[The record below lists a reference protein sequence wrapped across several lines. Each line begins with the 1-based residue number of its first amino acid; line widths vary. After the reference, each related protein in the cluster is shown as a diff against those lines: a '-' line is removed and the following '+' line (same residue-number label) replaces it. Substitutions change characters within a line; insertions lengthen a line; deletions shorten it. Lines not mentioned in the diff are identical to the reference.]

1 MVMVCYR
8 STSVLV
14 VLHLS
19 QFYQWACSRC
29 MDLIL
34 RGVDVS
40 NLRTVSARRRR
51 RTTTVCSTRGSN
63 PGPCPKMKL
72 GASTAKAI
80 PLVVESTIQNIR
92 PNVNIIRKIQKLSQ
106 IDSGMLSPGRA
117 RSCESRT
124 VLILK
129 NRSFLPEIAPP
140 ETP

>member
-1 MVMVCYR
+1 
-8 STSVLV
+8 
-14 VLHLS
+14 
-19 QFYQWACSRC
+19 

-34 RGVDVS
+34 RGMDVS

-72 GASTAKAI
+72 GAPTAKAI

-92 PNVNIIRKIQKLSQ
+92 PNKNIIRKIQKLSQ

-117 RSCESRT
+117 QSCKSRT
-124 VLILK
+124 VPILK

>member
-1 MVMVCYR
+1 
-8 STSVLV
+8 
-14 VLHLS
+14 
-19 QFYQWACSRC
+19 
-29 MDLIL
+29 
-34 RGVDVS
+34 
-40 NLRTVSARRRR
+40 
-51 RTTTVCSTRGSN
+51 
-63 PGPCPKMKL
+63 MKL

-106 IDSGMLSPGRA
+106 IDTGMLSPGRA